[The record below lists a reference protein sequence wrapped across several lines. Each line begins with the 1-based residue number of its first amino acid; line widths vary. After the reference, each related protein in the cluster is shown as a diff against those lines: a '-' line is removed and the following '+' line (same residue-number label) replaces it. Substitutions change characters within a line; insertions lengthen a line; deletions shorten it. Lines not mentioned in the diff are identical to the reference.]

1 MALTILR
8 NDNTFTVEGK
18 INTNTASNFQT
29 HFNITLNS
37 LKKLTIDISKVTE
50 IDVNGVDAIKS
61 IYNNAKSWNK
71 PFAIV
76 GNGCKEIYEEL
87 LTQNVA

>member
-8 NDNTFTVEGK
+8 NNNTFTVEGK
-18 INTNTASNFQT
+18 INTSTVGSFKA
-29 HFNITLNS
+29 HFNITLNT
-37 LKKLTIDISKVTE
+37 LKNLTIDISKVTE
-50 IDVNGVDAIKS
+50 IDVNGVEAIKS